1 MARPRI
7 VITGLGGI
15 CALGNDVDAIW
26 SAMKAGTSG
35 IGVLETLDTSALQV
49 KVGAEIKVM
58 PEHGLD
64 RRRLITM
71 DRFSLLAVLAAKQAF
86 AQAGLTIDAG
96 NAHRVGATVGV
107 GVFGAETADENYMAV
122 LVHKKPRTNIFTV
135 PRIMPGAPAG
145 QVSMELGLHGPV
157 FGVTSACSSANHAF
171 ASAMD
176 QLLLGRADV
185 MLAGGTDAPLSFGVL
200 KSWEALRVLSPDT
213 CRPFSAD
220 RQGLVIGEGAGMVV
234 LETEEHARARGATI
248 LAELAGVGLSADAS
262 DIVAPTVEG
271 PTAAMAACLRD
282 AGLSPADIDYLNAHG
297 TGTSAND
304 QIETQAIKRVF
315 GEAAGALSISST
327 KSMHGHAL
335 GASGAL
341 EMLACVMAIRDGIVP
356 PTIGYR
362 EADPACD
369 LDVTPNVAKARPVRA
384 ALSNAFAFGGTN
396 AVIALKAA

>member
-7 VITGLGGI
+7 VITGIGGI

-26 SAMKAGTSG
+26 SSMKAGKSG
-35 IGVLETLDTSALQV
+35 IGQLENVDTSALQV
-49 KVGAEIKVM
+49 RVGAEIKAM
-58 PEHGLD
+58 PDHGLD

-86 AQAGLTIDAG
+86 AQAGLVIDEG
-96 NAHRVGATVGV
+96 NTHRVGAAVGV
-107 GVFGAETADENYMAV
+107 GVFGAETADENYDAV
-122 LVHKKPRTNIFTV
+122 LVQKKPRTNIFTV

-145 QVSMELGLHGPV
+145 QVSMELGLRGPV
-157 FGVTSACSSANHAF
+157 FGVTSACSSSNHAF
-171 ASAMD
+171 ASALD

-200 KSWEALRVLSPDT
+200 KSWEALRVLSPDV

-234 LETEEHARARGATI
+234 LETEDHAKARGATI

-262 DIVAPTVEG
+262 DIVAPTVDG
-271 PTAAMAACLRD
+271 PAAAMAACLRD
-282 AGLSPADIDYLNAHG
+282 AGLSPEDVDYLNAHG

-315 GEAAGALSISST
+315 GDAAGALSISST

-341 EMLACVMAIRDGIVP
+341 EMIACVMAIRDGIVP

-362 EADPACD
+362 EADPVCD
-369 LDVTPNVAKARPVRA
+369 LDVTPNVAKERPVRA

-396 AVIALKAA
+396 AVIALKAV

>member
-15 CALGNDVDAIW
+15 CALGLDVEAIW
-26 SAMKAGTSG
+26 SSMKTGTSG
-35 IGVLETLDTSALQV
+35 IGVLENTDTSALHV
-49 KVGAEIKVM
+49 KVGAEIKAL
-58 PEHGLD
+58 PDHGLD

-71 DRFSLLAVLAAKQAF
+71 DRFSLLAILAARQAF
-86 AQAGLTIDAG
+86 TQAGVEVDEQTSTRI
-96 NAHRVGATVGV
+96 GAAIGTGVYGAQTV
-107 GVFGAETADENYMAV
+107 DENYRAM
-122 LVHKKPRTNIFTV
+122 LVEGKLRPNVFTV
-135 PRIMPGAPAG
+135 PRIMPSAPAG
-145 QVSMELGLHGPV
+145 QVSMELGLRGPV
-157 FGVTSACSSANHAF
+157 FGLTSACASANHAF

-185 MLAGGTDAPLSFGVL
+185 MVAGGTDAPLSFGVL
-200 KSWEALRVLSPDT
+200 KAWEALRVLSPDT

-234 LETEEHARARGATI
+234 LETEEHARKRGATI

-271 PTAAMAACLRD
+271 PAAAMTSCLRD
-282 AGLSPADIDYLNAHG
+282 AGLAPEDIDYLNAHG

-304 QIETQAIKRVF
+304 QIETTAIKRVF
-315 GEAAGALSISST
+315 ANAAAALSVSST

-341 EMLACVMAIRDGIVP
+341 EMLACVMAIRESIVP
-356 PTIGYR
+356 PTINYR

-369 LDVTPNVAKARPVRA
+369 LDVTPNVARERRVRA

-396 AVIALKAA
+396 AVVAVKAV